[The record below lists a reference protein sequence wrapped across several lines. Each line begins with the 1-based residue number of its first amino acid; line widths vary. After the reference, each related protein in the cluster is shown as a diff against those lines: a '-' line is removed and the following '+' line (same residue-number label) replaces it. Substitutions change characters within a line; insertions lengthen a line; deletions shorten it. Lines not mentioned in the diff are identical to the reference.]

1 MFIFKRRLRYRWR
14 RCWLNSPLT
23 IERIRYHPLDSFV
36 SQAQAQAGEVVLK
49 SSTRWLQSVKTDEWG
64 IPGTWL
70 DRHQTKYSN
79 LNHGYNRCGEES
91 CVISTYSLRRHR
103 NDIIFVVSAPKI
115 SHTYDHLFDPMCICG
130 IIVSGC
136 LLNFAV
142 CRKSWVDSSCRESAS
157 PIKRSM
163 MYSAGYTVALKTD
176 KREKRWKTVWRVWTK
191 WLLSERKIR
200 DH

>member
-23 IERIRYHPLDSFV
+23 IERIRYHPLDYFV

-79 LNHGYNRCGEES
+79 LNHGFHFYGEES
-91 CVISTYSLRRHR
+91 CVLKFDDYCLKKHR
-103 NDIIFVVSAPKI
+103 NDSVSKAQ
-115 SHTYDHLFDPMCICG
+115 
-130 IIVSGC
+130 V
-136 LLNFAV
+136 
-142 CRKSWVDSSCRESAS
+142 
-157 PIKRSM
+157 
-163 MYSAGYTVALKTD
+163 YSAALFLLFRNKKFPCLIRCKSAGLFSAVAWWIL
-176 KREKRWKTVWRVWTK
+176 ELFLQYVN
-191 WLLSERKIR
+191 
-200 DH
+200 